1 MSRVTSSSKP
11 QLVRPRRG
19 LSDAKVA
26 QQQADRPSGAKQDAA
41 ASTAGTGKPKAANR
55 ANNAAI
61 AQHIVNAK
69 TELEKMRE
77 QVQNVE

>member
-1 MSRVTSSSKP
+1 MAKYVKSREPVGRAMDFLSQEMNRELNTIGSK
-11 QLVRPRRG
+11 
-19 LSDAKVA
+19 
-26 QQQADRPSGAKQDAA
+26 
-41 ASTAGTGKPKAANR
+41 

>member
-1 MSRVTSSSKP
+1 SKEP
-11 QLVRPRRG
+11 VGRAMDF
-19 LSDAKVA
+19 LS
-26 QQQADRPSGAKQDAA
+26 QEM
-41 ASTAGTGKPKAANR
+41 NR
-55 ANNAAI
+55 ELNTIGSKANNATI